1 MDGEW
6 FNEGMLFLYNKTS
19 VILIGLILGLL
30 TGGYAEEKEF
40 EHTKRL
46 AKDRYSSVLLKF
58 GVMYYKGEGV
68 PQDYKEAAKR
78 FSKSAEQGE
87 DMGQYYFGIIYANGE
102 GVPQDYKEAVK
113 WFSKSA
119 EQGDDKAQYN
129 LGMFYYLGQ
138 GVIEDYINAY
148 AWISVAKANGYTKAV
163 KQLDLIRETM
173 SKDQIAEGQKLAR
186 EIYNRIEAN
195 RKD

>member
-87 DMGQYYFGIIYANGE
+87 D
-102 GVPQDYKEAVK
+102 
-113 WFSKSA
+113 
-119 EQGDDKAQYN
+119 KAQYN